1 MFSGIAGNMTDK
13 IGVGDVCLSK
23 EVVYHDAEITMIDQ
37 HYPYLDSYK
46 GDENLIKAAGRACE
60 ETNTKYIV
68 GKIATGDKF
77 VGDTR
82 TKNAIKAS
90 CDPDCVEM
98 EGAAIAHIA
107 CKNDIP
113 FLIIRAMSDNADEQ
127 ATETLVV
134 KHFDAAEY
142 CDKAADICELTVILL
157 IKILN
162 INIKPH
168 RKMRFCFI
176 IYSMCKDK
184 GHAKAQPLPCIYLL
198 SFDVRDCTLII
209 CKCKHCL
216 AVFFFYC
223 IFSVA
228 CFTI

>member
-1 MFSGIAGNMTDK
+1 MKTIGIIGAMPQEVALLKSRLSNLSEEKVAGLDIFKGDMHGKTVILCQCGMGKVARGAATQLMITKYGIEAIVFSGIAGNMTDK

-37 HYPYLDSYK
+37 HYPYHDSYK

-142 CDKAADICELTVILL
+142 CDKAADICELTV
-157 IKILN
+157 K
-162 INIKPH
+162 
-168 RKMRFCFI
+168 
-176 IYSMCKDK
+176 
-184 GHAKAQPLPCIYLL
+184 
-198 SFDVRDCTLII
+198 
-209 CKCKHCL
+209 
-216 AVFFFYC
+216 YC
-223 IFSVA
+223 
-228 CFTI
+228 

>member
-1 MFSGIAGNMTDK
+1 MITKYGIEAIVFSGIAGNMTDK

-142 CDKAADICELTVILL
+142 CDKAADICELTV
-157 IKILN
+157 K
-162 INIKPH
+162 
-168 RKMRFCFI
+168 
-176 IYSMCKDK
+176 
-184 GHAKAQPLPCIYLL
+184 
-198 SFDVRDCTLII
+198 
-209 CKCKHCL
+209 
-216 AVFFFYC
+216 YC
-223 IFSVA
+223 
-228 CFTI
+228 